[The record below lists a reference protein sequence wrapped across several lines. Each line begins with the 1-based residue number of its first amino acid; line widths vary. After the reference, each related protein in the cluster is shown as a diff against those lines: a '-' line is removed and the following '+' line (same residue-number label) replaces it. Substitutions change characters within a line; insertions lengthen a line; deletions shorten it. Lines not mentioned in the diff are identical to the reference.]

1 MNQNT
6 NTEDK
11 LTIFRKNLKYLRR
24 KFNITQTQLANIL
37 DLNSKGSISDLESGR
52 KKSWFKRNTI
62 NNFNRIFQYFI
73 SNTFIYRHRKRR

>member
-52 KKSWFKRNTI
+52 KKS
-62 NNFNRIFQYFI
+62 
-73 SNTFIYRHRKRR
+73 